1 MLEEDYQWI
10 GNIEQGGTTMA
21 LPRSV
26 DDDYFVNHML
36 RSSGGGT
43 EWLQQ
48 LSLDGV
54 NVNFKLDSGAT
65 CNILPREFF
74 LRMPQ
79 RRQRLRPGPVVR
91 NYGAQNGLL
100 KVLGLYTAKIIH
112 RGATF
117 VADFVVVDEP
127 GQPPILGLPSC
138 DQLNLI
144 RRVDAIQST
153 PVAQPPPIVLKY
165 MDVFTGLGKLP
176 VDTISNCYLA
186 LIVLIQLY
194 VRPVACLFA
203 SRIA

>member
-1 MLEEDYQWI
+1 MGNVRCHGCGVIGHVVSCCPGQNNQQQRPLQQPTHQSSPATAGRVHALEEYYQWI
-10 GNIEQGGTTMA
+10 GNIEQGGTAMA

-36 RSSGGGT
+36 RSSSGGT

-112 RGATF
+112 LGATF

-153 PVAQPPPIVLKY
+153 PVAQPP
-165 MDVFTGLGKLP
+165 
-176 VDTISNCYLA
+176 
-186 LIVLIQLY
+186 
-194 VRPVACLFA
+194 R
-203 SRIA
+203 